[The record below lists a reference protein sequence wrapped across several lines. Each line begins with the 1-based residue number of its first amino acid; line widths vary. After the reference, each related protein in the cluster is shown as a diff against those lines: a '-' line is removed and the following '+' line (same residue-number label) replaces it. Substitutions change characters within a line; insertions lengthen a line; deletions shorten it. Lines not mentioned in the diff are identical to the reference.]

1 MKKTDYDKKWRE
13 TFKKAGYG
21 ASTAKSVEIDGEVYE
36 SLTDASV
43 LLGKPISWV
52 KKNGKILK

>member
-21 ASTAKSVEIDGEVYE
+21 TITAKSVEVNGQVFE

-43 LLGKPISWV
+43 SLGKPISWI